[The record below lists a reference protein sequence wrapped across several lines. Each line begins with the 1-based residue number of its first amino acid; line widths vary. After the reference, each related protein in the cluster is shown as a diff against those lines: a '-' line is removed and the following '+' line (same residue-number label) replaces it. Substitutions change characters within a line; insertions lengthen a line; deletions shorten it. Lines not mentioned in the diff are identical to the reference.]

1 MEISDPPDLGPGL
14 LFLSECLVA
23 ISQQEYRNALKIA
36 TAGLRGLLRADV
48 PVDAQQLASGFY
60 LTVNYLESNLKLAED
75 EQVRA
80 PFQEIKQLRCSFCGK
95 EPKEVENMIAG
106 PGVFICDGCI
116 GICNGILGSSRNTV

>member
-1 MEISDPPDLGPGL
+1 MEISDPPDLGPEL

-36 TAGLRGLLRADV
+36 SAGLQSLLRAEV
-48 PVDAQQLASGFY
+48 PVDAHHLASGFY
-60 LTVNYLESNLKLAED
+60 LAVNYLESSLEIAEK
-75 EQVRA
+75 EQVREHS
-80 PFQEIKQLRCSFCGK
+80 QEIKQLRCSFCGK

-116 GICNGILGSSRNTV
+116 GICNGILESGRNTV